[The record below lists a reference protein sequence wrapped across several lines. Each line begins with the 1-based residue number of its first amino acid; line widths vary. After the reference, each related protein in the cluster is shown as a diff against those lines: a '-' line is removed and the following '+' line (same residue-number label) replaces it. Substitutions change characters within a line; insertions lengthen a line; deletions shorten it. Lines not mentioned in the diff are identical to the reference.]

1 MIFVLE
7 SDNESKDDGVHI
19 DLKSIDMI
27 YNPEF
32 DKITKSYKI
41 PIFFKS
47 KPEVESCQTL
57 VR

>member
-47 KPEVESCQTL
+47 KPEV
-57 VR
+57 